1 MFPGRSGG
9 ISLYA
14 NEGWRKYTTLVG
26 PVATFGYWIG
36 WSVVLALFGNV
47 IGSLIQ
53 AQWFSSSILDRLRRR
68 RPPPAVQL
76 HRDRRDRAGVAVQRL
91 RGAAVQVVYVRDGRA
106 DDDPAGGA
114 HDRAVL
120 RSLALLQRPLGA
132 REQSVGRREDRPR
145 VVVHHDVV
153 GRRGRGVRDVHA
165 GVQNPPGQHDRAAQY
180 CDVLALGLH
189 PAAARPGRL
198 QRDTL
203 DGGDP
208 WQHDVRDRAERARRP
223 AASRMSCSSS

>member
-1 MFPGRSGG
+1 MMFPGRSGG

-36 WSVVLALFGNV
+36 WSVVLAIFGNL

-53 AQWFSSSILDRLRRR
+53 AQWFSTTNWNVYDGVVHLNLFNFIGIG
-68 RPPPAVQL
+68 V
-76 HRDRRDRAGVAVQRL
+76 HRARVAVQRL
-91 RGAAVQVVYVRDGRA
+91 RGAAVPVVHVRDGRA

-120 RSLALLQRPLGA
+120 LGSLALLQRPLGA
-132 REQSVGRREDRPR
+132 RQQSVGRREDRPR
-145 VVVHHDVV
+145 VAVHHDVV

-165 GVQNPPGQHDRAAQY
+165 RVQDPPGQHDRAAQH
-180 CDVLALGLH
+180 CDVLAPGLH
-189 PAAARPGRL
+189 PPAARAGRL
-198 QRDTL
+198 QRDPL

-208 WQHDVRDRAERARRP
+208 WPTRRT
-223 AASRMSCSSS
+223 